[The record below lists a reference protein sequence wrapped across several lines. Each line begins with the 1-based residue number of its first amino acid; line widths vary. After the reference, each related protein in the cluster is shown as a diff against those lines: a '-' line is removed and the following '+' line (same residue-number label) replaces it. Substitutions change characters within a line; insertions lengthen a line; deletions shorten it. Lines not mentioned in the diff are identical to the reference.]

1 MEIPSRKDIYME
13 QLNQNLYLAPEQL
26 TPNEANEKAR
36 PAEKPEDRAAR
47 VRIMAESIL
56 QNGQELP
63 VLIVEKIEDDLAT
76 YEYIDGGCR
85 VEAIAKLNEHLE
97 GDTPARS
104 VWCSLVEP
112 YQDLFKLATSANIHR
127 TQNTMLDIAHIV
139 QEAFDRNGWKGK
151 GAGKKVAEYLGIQ
164 ESRVSEY
171 QKLLHAPPDVKAK
184 IESGELQTLEAA
196 LKLMSM
202 PADKREEVG
211 RRAQEI
217 AQEEAEEL
225 AERKGK
231 RAKGHNPT
239 PIPEYQPGKH
249 KPNVAKVKTK
259 HVERAAKE
267 KGVETTSTPRAKSEI
282 SEFFEQVSDAAYPK
296 PAVAFADYFVGT
308 WMKGEG
314 SDRKAR
320 ELFDAAVGV
329 KAPRKTVKP
338 PKETKPKAKAPKK
351 KK

>member
-1 MEIPSRKDIYME
+1 ME

-26 TPNEANEKAR
+26 TANEANEKAR

-47 VRIMAESIL
+47 VRLMAQSIAA
-56 QNGQELP
+56 NGQELP
-63 VLIVEKIEDDLAT
+63 VLAVEVTADDVTT
-76 YEYIDGGCR
+76 YEYVDGGCR
-85 VEAIAKLNEHLE
+85 VEAIATLNNSPADFPE
-97 GDTPARS
+97 GVGGHDLK

-112 YQDLFKLATSANIHR
+112 DADLFKLATSANIHR
-127 TQNTMLDIAHIV
+127 TQNSMLDMAHIV
-139 QEAFDRNGWKGK
+139 QEAFDRNGWRGK
-151 GAGKKVAEYLGIQ
+151 GGGKKVAEYLGIQ

-171 QKLLHAPPDVKAK
+171 QKLLHAPPDVKSK
-184 IESGELQTLEAA
+184 IESGEIATLEAA

-211 RRAQEI
+211 RRAAEI
-217 AQEEAEEL
+217 AQEEADEA
-225 AERKGK
+225 AEKKGK
-231 RAKGHNPT
+231 RKGNLT
-239 PIPEYQPGKH
+239 PKVPEFKPGKH

-267 KGVETTSTPRAKSEI
+267 SGVETSSTPRAKSEI
-282 SEFFEQVSDAAYPK
+282 SEFFEQVSAAAYPK
-296 PAVAFADYFVGT
+296 PAVAFAEYFVGT
-308 WMKGEG
+308 WMKGDG

-338 PKETKPKAKAPKK
+338 PKTAGPKPKAPKK

>member
-1 MEIPSRKDIYME
+1 ME
-13 QLNQNLYLAPEQL
+13 QLNQNLYLAPELL

-47 VRIMAESIL
+47 VRMMAESIL
-56 QNGQELP
+56 ANGQELP

-76 YEYIDGGCR
+76 YEYVDGGCR
-85 VEAIAKLNEHLE
+85 VEAVAKLNENLE
-97 GDTPARS
+97 GDTPARA
-104 VWCSLVEP
+104 VWCSLVSP
-112 YQDLFKLATSANIHR
+112 DSDLFKLATSANIHR
-127 TQNTMLDIAHIV
+127 TQNSMLDMAHIV
-139 QEAFDRNGWKGK
+139 QEAFDRNGWRGK
-151 GAGKKVAEYLGIQ
+151 GGGKKVAEYLGIQ

-171 QKLLHAPPDVKAK
+171 QKLLHAPPDVKSK
-184 IESGELQTLEAA
+184 IESGEIATLEAA

-211 RRAQEI
+211 RIAAEI
-217 AQEEAEEL
+217 AQEEAEEK
-225 AERKGK
+225 AERQGK
-231 RAKGHNPT
+231 RKGNPT
-239 PIPEYQPGKH
+239 PKVPAFKPGKEN
-249 KPNVAKVKTK
+249 KAKVKTK

-267 KGVETTSTPRAKSEI
+267 SGVETTSTPRAKSEI
-282 SEFFEQVSDAAYPK
+282 SEFFEQVSAAAYPK
-296 PAVAFADYFVGT
+296 QAVAFAEYFVGT
-308 WMKGEG
+308 WMKGDG

-338 PKETKPKAKAPKK
+338 PKSAGPKPKAPKK

>member
-1 MEIPSRKDIYME
+1 ME

-26 TPNEANEKAR
+26 TANEANEKAR

-47 VRIMAESIL
+47 VRMMAQSIAA
-56 QNGQELP
+56 NGQELP
-63 VLIVEKIEDDLAT
+63 VLIVQVEADDVVT
-76 YEYIDGGCR
+76 YEYVDGGCR
-85 VEAIAKLNEHLE
+85 VEAIAALNEE
-97 GDTPARS
+97 KVNGDAGRP

-112 YQDLFKLATSANIHR
+112 DADLFKLATSANIHR
-127 TQNTMLDIAHIV
+127 TQNSMLDMAHIV
-139 QEAFDRNGWKGK
+139 QEAFDRNDWKGK
-151 GAGKKVAEYLGIQ
+151 GGGKKVAEYLGIQ

-184 IESGELQTLEAA
+184 IESGEIATLEAA

-211 RRAQEI
+211 RRAAEI
-217 AQEEAEEL
+217 AQEEAEEA
-225 AERKGK
+225 AERKG
-231 RAKGHNPT
+231 RKGNPT
-239 PIPEYQPGKH
+239 PKVPTFKPGKEN
-249 KPNVAKVKTK
+249 KAKVKTK

-267 KGVETTSTPRAKSEI
+267 SGVETTSTPRAKSEI
-282 SEFFEQVSDAAYPK
+282 SEFFEQVSAAAYPK
-296 PAVAFADYFVGT
+296 AAVAFAEYFVGT
-308 WMKGEG
+308 WIKGDG

-338 PKETKPKAKAPKK
+338 PKTAGPKPKAPKK

>member
-1 MEIPSRKDIYME
+1 ME

-26 TPNEANEKAR
+26 TANEANEKAR

-47 VRIMAESIL
+47 VKIMAQSIAA
-56 QNGQELP
+56 NGQELP
-63 VLIVEKIEDDLAT
+63 VLVIEKVEDDVTT
-76 YEYIDGGCR
+76 YEYVDGGCR
-85 VEAIAKLNEHLE
+85 VEAVAALNEADKSE
-97 GDTPARS
+97 VK

-112 YQDLFKLATSANIHR
+112 DQDLFKLATSANIHR
-127 TQNTMLDIAHIV
+127 TQNSMLDMAHIV

-217 AQEEAEEL
+217 AQEEAEEA

-231 RAKGHNPT
+231 RKGNPR
-239 PIPEYQPGKH
+239 PEVPTYQPGKH
-249 KPNVAKVKTK
+249 KPNMPKVKTK

-338 PKETKPKAKAPKK
+338 TPAPKPKAKAPKK